1 MIETQSGTM
10 QGTNVWSQVGIPY
23 VIDNGGLT
31 VPVGA
36 TLTFAPGVVVKFQ
49 PDVTSTPTYLNVLG
63 SLTANGTATQP
74 ITFTSYKDDTVLGDT
89 NGDGNHST
97 PAPGDWADIQFAGG
111 ATGSVSYATVRYG
124 GSRYQIAG
132 YEGSPVEIGALEIAT
147 QSAQPTL
154 ANLTLTDNITGI
166 RFNGGG
172 TNGSVTAST
181 FLRNTNGVHVVSSAS
196 PTISGNTFTDNTAAI
211 TSDVAPCQTLLGTP

>member
-1 MIETQSGTM
+1 M

-36 TLTFAPGVVVKFQ
+36 TLTFAPGVVVKF
-49 PDVTSTPTYLNVLG
+49 SAPTLLRLRPYLNVLG

-89 NGDGNHST
+89 NGDGNHEHQRRGTGLISNL
-97 PAPGDWADIQFAGG
+97 PAARR
-111 ATGSVSYATVRYG
+111 GSVSYATVRYG
-124 GSRYQIAG
+124 GSRYQNTRGTKAA
-132 YEGSPVEIGALEIAT
+132 PVEIGALEIAT

-196 PTISGNTFTDNTAAI
+196 PTISGNTFTDNARQRLRAMQA
-211 TSDVAPCQTLLGTP
+211 DLAERYLGTP